1 MSESG
6 HFLAFYLDIDY
17 KVTPA
22 CFASQPHETISLQ
35 GACLVF
41 NEIDDSVVHFE
52 EIHCYLEPDFIPLIV
67 KFHNY

>member
-17 KVTPA
+17 GVTPA
-22 CFASQPHETISLQ
+22 CFASQPPETIYLQ

-41 NEIDDSVVHFE
+41 NEIDVLDKHFSPMTVLY
-52 EIHCYLEPDFIPLIV
+52 I
-67 KFHNY
+67 